1 MKFWSPTFIMAVVVL
16 SVVVPP
22 AVADSSGSTT
32 TAKIVPLRL
41 DAATLQDVALTP
53 KPSAPP
59 HTVLSGVSQP
69 RSAVLFDS
77 DSFVAVVFEEQPL
90 TLALRAPGMPYD
102 EYVHILDGGLILTD
116 ADGQAHEFKTGDSLV
131 IPKGF
136 TGTWETR
143 GNFRELALVSR
154 KDWDATRKPTA
165 KPVD

>member
-1 MKFWSPTFIMAVVVL
+1 MKFWSPTFIMAVAVL

-41 DAATLQDVALTP
+41 DAATLQDVALAP

>member
-165 KPVD
+165 KPAD

>member
-1 MKFWSPTFIMAVVVL
+1 MKFRPPIFVMAVAVL
-16 SVVVPP
+16 SVVALS

-32 TAKIVPLRL
+32 TARVVPLRL
-41 DAATLQDVALTP
+41 DAATLKDVTLTP
-53 KPSAPP
+53 RPSAPP

-116 ADGQAHEFKTGDSLV
+116 ADGQTHEFKTGDSLV

-136 TGTWETR
+136 TGTWGTR

-154 KDWDATRKPTA
+154 KDWDAARKPAT
-165 KPVD
+165 KPAD

>member
-1 MKFWSPTFIMAVVVL
+1 
-16 SVVVPP
+16 
-22 AVADSSGSTT
+22 
-32 TAKIVPLRL
+32 
-41 DAATLQDVALTP
+41 
-53 KPSAPP
+53 
-59 HTVLSGVSQP
+59 
-69 RSAVLFDS
+69 
-77 DSFVAVVFEEQPL
+77 
-90 TLALRAPGMPYD
+90 MPYD